1 MRVAYCS
8 ASSGLWVTMT
18 TSRSLATSFKSS
30 MTWRLVSLSSA
41 PVGSSA
47 SRMSGLLTSARAMAT
62 RCIWP
67 PDISVGV
74 LVQLVAQTHL
84 FEGFHGPAAAL
95 GPGHARDGQCQLHV
109 GEHRLVRDQV
119 IALEHETNGVVAVG
133 VPVAVGVL
141 LGGDAVDDQVTAI
154 IAVKAAND
162 VEQCGFA
169 GAAGAQDG
177 DKLIVTEVQAD
188 IVEGDLFQIAC
199 FVFLFG
205 FL

>member
-1 MRVAYCS
+1 M
-8 ASSGLWVTMT
+8 G
-18 TSRSLATSFKSS
+18 
-30 MTWRLVSLSSA
+30 
-41 PVGSSA
+41 
-47 SRMSGLLTSARAMAT
+47 
-62 RCIWP
+62 
-67 PDISVGV
+67 
-74 LVQLVAQTHL
+74 
-84 FEGFHGPAAAL
+84 
-95 GPGHARDGQCQLHV
+95 
-109 GEHRLVRDQV
+109 DQV

-199 FVFLFG
+199 FVFLPFWATARSRMRVSG
-205 FL
+205 PANRAARRSAGRAPTEK